1 MSDATAQTAGQ
12 TTAPQTA
19 PLPAATADSVVTLSA
34 SAARRIRKVAESE
47 GNPALALRIS
57 VSGGGCSG
65 FQYSFSLD
73 DAPTADDMVIERDG
87 ARLLVDTVS
96 LDYLRG
102 SEVDFV
108 EDLSG
113 AGFRIANPLAQQS
126 CGCGNSF
133 SV

>member
-1 MSDATAQTAGQ
+1 MTLSS
-12 TTAPQTA
+12 PQTA
-19 PLPAATADSVVTLSA
+19 TPAAPADLNGDPVGLSA

-47 GNPALALRIS
+47 GNSALALRIS

-65 FQYSFSLD
+65 FQYSFTLD
-73 DAPTADDMVIERDG
+73 ETETQDDIVIARDG
-87 ARLLVDTVS
+87 ARVFIDTIS
-96 LDYLRG
+96 LEYLRG
-102 SEVDFV
+102 SEIDFV

-113 AGFRIANPLAQQS
+113 AGFQIRNPLAASS

>member
-1 MSDATAQTAGQ
+1 MTEIAS
-12 TTAPQTA
+12 QTA
-19 PLPAATADSVVTLSA
+19 PLQTAIPTDGGQGLTLSA
-34 SAARRIRKVAESE
+34 SAARRILKVAEVE
-47 GNPALALRIS
+47 GNPDLALRIS

-65 FQYSFSLD
+65 FQYSFTLD
-73 DAPTADDMVIERDG
+73 ETPTADDVVISRDG

-96 LDYLRG
+96 LEYLKG

-113 AGFRIANPLAQQS
+113 AGFRIDNPQAASS

-133 SV
+133 SI

>member
-1 MSDATAQTAGQ
+1 MSDAPAQTAGQ
-12 TTAPQTA
+12 MAAPA
-19 PLPAATADSVVTLSA
+19 PAQQPDSAVILSA

-65 FQYSFSLD
+65 FQYSFTLD
-73 DAPTADDMVIERDG
+73 EAPTADDVVIERDG

>member
-1 MSDATAQTAGQ
+1 MTETATQTVPVQ
-12 TTAPQTA
+12 P
-19 PLPAATADSVVTLSA
+19 PATFNGDPVGLTA
-34 SAARRIRKVAESE
+34 SAARRILKVAESE
-47 GNPALALRIS
+47 GNPALGLRIS

-65 FQYSFSLD
+65 FQYSFTLD
-73 DAPTADDMVIERDG
+73 ADATADDVVISRDG

-102 SEVDFV
+102 SELDFV

-113 AGFRIANPLAQQS
+113 AGFRINNPLASSS

-133 SV
+133 AV

>member
-1 MSDATAQTAGQ
+1 MTQTASQIAQPTAQP
-12 TTAPQTA
+12 APNA
-19 PLPAATADSVVTLSA
+19 EAVGLSA
-34 SAARRIRKVAESE
+34 SAARRIRKVTEAE

-65 FQYSFSLD
+65 FQYSFTLD
-73 DAPTADDMVIERDG
+73 ETETPDDIVIARDG
-87 ARLLVDTVS
+87 ARVLIDTIS
-96 LDYLRG
+96 LEYLRG
-102 SEVDFV
+102 SEIDFV

-113 AGFRIANPLAQQS
+113 AGFQIRNPLAASS

>member
-1 MSDATAQTAGQ
+1 MTQSASQTATQ
-12 TTAPQTA
+12 TTAIPTDGVPSA
-19 PLPAATADSVVTLSA
+19 VAGLTLSA
-34 SAARRIRKVAESE
+34 SAARRILKVAEVE
-47 GNPALALRIS
+47 GNPALGLRIS

-65 FQYSFSLD
+65 FQYSFTLD
-73 DAPTADDMVIERDG
+73 ETPTADDVVITRDG

-96 LDYLRG
+96 LEYLKG

-113 AGFRIANPLAQQS
+113 AGFRIDNPLAASS

-133 SV
+133 SI

>member
-1 MSDATAQTAGQ
+1 MSDATAQ
-12 TTAPQTA
+12 TAPQTA

>member
-1 MSDATAQTAGQ
+1 MTETATQTTLAQTPTTPAGGELGL
-12 TTAPQTA
+12 T
-19 PLPAATADSVVTLSA
+19 A
-34 SAARRIRKVAESE
+34 SAARRILKVAESE

-65 FQYSFSLD
+65 FQYSFTLD
-73 DAPTADDMVIERDG
+73 ADETADDVVISRDG

-96 LDYLRG
+96 LDFLRG
-102 SEVDFV
+102 SELDFV

-113 AGFRIANPLAQQS
+113 AGFRINNPLATSS

-133 SV
+133 AV

>member
-1 MSDATAQTAGQ
+1 MTQIATQ
-12 TTAPQTA
+12 TAPQTPA
-19 PLPAATADSVVTLSA
+19 LLPGGDGVTLSA
-34 SAARRIRKVAESE
+34 SAARRILKVAAAE
-47 GNPALALRIS
+47 GNPELALRIS

-65 FQYSFSLD
+65 FQYSFTLD
-73 DAPTADDMVIERDG
+73 EAPTADDVVIARDG

-96 LDYLRG
+96 LDYLKG

-108 EDLSG
+108 EDLNG
-113 AGFRIANPLAQQS
+113 AGFRINNPLAASS

>member
-1 MSDATAQTAGQ
+1 MTE
-12 TTAPQTA
+12 TAPSIPAAVPPA
-19 PLPAATADSVVTLSA
+19 PPAATLGLTA
-34 SAARRIRKVAESE
+34 SAARRILKVAESE
-47 GNPALALRIS
+47 GNPALGLRIS

-73 DAPTADDMVIERDG
+73 ADETPDDIVITRDG

-102 SEVDFV
+102 SELDFV

-113 AGFRIANPLAQQS
+113 AGFRINNPLATSS

-133 SV
+133 AV

>member
-1 MSDATAQTAGQ
+1 MTQSASQTATPSPALP
-12 TTAPQTA
+12 TTDGVQG
-19 PLPAATADSVVTLSA
+19 LVLSA
-34 SAARRIRKVAESE
+34 SAARRILKVAQVE
-47 GNPALALRIS
+47 GNPALALRIA

-65 FQYSFSLD
+65 FQYSFTLD
-73 DAPTADDMVIERDG
+73 EAPTADDVVISRDG

-96 LDYLRG
+96 LEYLKG

-113 AGFRIANPLAQQS
+113 AGFRISNPLASSS

>member
-1 MSDATAQTAGQ
+1 MTE
-12 TTAPQTA
+12 TAPS
-19 PLPAATADSVVTLSA
+19 LPATTPAPVPAGTLGLTA
-34 SAARRIRKVAESE
+34 SAARRILKVAESE
-47 GNPALALRIS
+47 GNPALGLRIS

-73 DAPTADDMVIERDG
+73 ADETPDDIVITRDG

-102 SEVDFV
+102 SELDFV

-113 AGFRIANPLAQQS
+113 AGFRINNPLAVSS

-133 SV
+133 AV

>member
-1 MSDATAQTAGQ
+1 MTETAPSIPATAP
-12 TTAPQTA
+12 APV
-19 PLPAATADSVVTLSA
+19 PGATLGLTA
-34 SAARRIRKVAESE
+34 SAARRILKVAESE
-47 GNPALALRIS
+47 GNPALGLRIS

-73 DAPTADDMVIERDG
+73 ADETPDDIVIARDG

-96 LDYLRG
+96 LEYLRG
-102 SEVDFV
+102 SELDFV

-113 AGFRIANPLAQQS
+113 AGFRINNPLAVSS

-133 SV
+133 AV

>member
-1 MSDATAQTAGQ
+1 MTE
-12 TTAPQTA
+12 TAPSVPDAA
-19 PLPAATADSVVTLSA
+19 PAPVPAGTLGLTA
-34 SAARRIRKVAESE
+34 SAARRILKVAESE
-47 GNPALALRIS
+47 GNPALGLRIS

-73 DAPTADDMVIERDG
+73 ADETPDDIVITRDG

-102 SEVDFV
+102 SELDFV

-113 AGFRIANPLAQQS
+113 AGFRINNPLATSS

-133 SV
+133 AV

>member
-1 MSDATAQTAGQ
+1 MTETAAQTAPVP
-12 TTAPQTA
+12 APA
-19 PLPAATADSVVTLSA
+19 PLAGAALGLTA
-34 SAARRIRKVAESE
+34 SAARRILKVAESE
-47 GNPALALRIS
+47 GNPALGLRIS

-65 FQYSFSLD
+65 FQYSFTLD
-73 DAPTADDMVIERDG
+73 ADETADDVVITRDG
-87 ARLLVDTVS
+87 ARLLVDAVS

-102 SEVDFV
+102 SELDFV

-113 AGFRIANPLAQQS
+113 TGFRINNPLASSS